1 MAGINAALYV
11 QGRDP
16 LVLKRSEAYIGVL
29 VDDLITKSIREPYRI
44 LTSRAEYRLLLR
56 QDNADL
62 RLTEAGKRVGLV
74 SEERFR
80 IFSNKIRQIDE
91 EKKWLLETKVT
102 PSAAV
107 QEYLAAQ
114 GSAPLKGGISLEELL
129 RRPEIKYADLIALSG
144 RERDVSAEV
153 AEELEIQI
161 KYAGYL
167 QKQEAHVAR
176 MERLE
181 NKRIPEHIDYDLLRG
196 LSREAQEKLKSVLP
210 RTFGQASR
218 IPGVTPADL
227 SVLWVFL
234 EQRRRAK
241 D

>member
-1 MAGINAALYV
+1 
-11 QGRDP
+11 
-16 LVLKRSEAYIGVL
+16 
-29 VDDLITKSIREPYRI
+29 
-44 LTSRAEYRLLLR
+44 
-56 QDNADL
+56 
-62 RLTEAGKRVGLV
+62 
-74 SEERFR
+74 
-80 IFSNKIRQIDE
+80 
-91 EKKWLLETKVT
+91 
-102 PSAAV
+102 
-107 QEYLAAQ
+107 
-114 GSAPLKGGISLEELL
+114 
-129 RRPEIKYADLIALSG
+129 
-144 RERDVSAEV
+144 
-153 AEELEIQI
+153 
-161 KYAGYL
+161 
-167 QKQEAHVAR
+167 